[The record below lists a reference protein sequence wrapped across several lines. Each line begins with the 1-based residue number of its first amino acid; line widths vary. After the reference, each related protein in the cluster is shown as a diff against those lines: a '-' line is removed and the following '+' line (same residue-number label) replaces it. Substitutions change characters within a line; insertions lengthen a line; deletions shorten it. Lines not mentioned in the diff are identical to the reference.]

1 MLTLG
6 VTGGIACGK
15 STVTRW
21 LADLGAR
28 VLDADQVARAVVEPG
43 TPGLA
48 DVARAF
54 GSGVLRAD
62 GTLDRAQLGARVFA
76 DGDARQQLNALLHP
90 RIVAG
95 LRRELDDAA
104 AEGVALA
111 VLDAAL
117 LFELGL
123 DRWCDAVLTVESSPE
138 QQVARLMA
146 RNGLDA
152 VAARQRVDA
161 QWSRTQREERATWTL
176 DNRGTLAELRSAFE
190 AWWQA
195 WATRNKLVFA

>member
-1 MLTLG
+1 VLTLG

-21 LADLGAR
+21 LADSGAR

-54 GSGVLRAD
+54 GAGVLRAD

-76 DGDARQQLNALLHP
+76 DANARQQLNALLHP

-104 AEGVALA
+104 ADDAPLTVI
-111 VLDAAL
+111 DAAL

-123 DRWCDAVLTVESSPE
+123 DRWCDAVLTVEASPE
-138 QQVARLMA
+138 LQVARLMA

-161 QWSRTQREERATWTL
+161 QWSRAQREERAHWTI
-176 DNRGTLAELRSAFE
+176 DNRGTLAELRAAFE
-190 AWWQA
+190 SWWQG
-195 WATRNKLVFA
+195 WRGKGPRE

>member
-6 VTGGIACGK
+6 LTGGIACGK
-15 STVTRW
+15 STVSGW
-21 LADLGAR
+21 LAEYGAR

-54 GSGVLRAD
+54 GPGVLRAD
-62 GTLDRAQLGARVFA
+62 GALDRAQLGARVFA
-76 DGDARQQLNALLHP
+76 DADARQRLNALLHP

-111 VLDAAL
+111 VIDAAL

-138 QQVARLMA
+138 LQVARLMA
-146 RNGLDA
+146 RNGLDPI
-152 VAARQRVDA
+152 AARQRIES
-161 QWSRTQREERATWTL
+161 QWSRAQREERATWTL
-176 DNRGTLAELRSAFE
+176 DNRGTLVELRSTFE
-190 AWWQA
+190 SWWQA
-195 WATRNKLVFA
+195 WTTQSGLVVA